1 MIVQGSSRE
10 SGKRFGVI
18 IGGSGLIGGGIDYF
32 FKKKMGYDI
41 LAPNS
46 KKLSI
51 RDPKDI
57 ESYFKSYRPDFIVN
71 SAIASLDSDPKLSF
85 EINYLGSINLAKVAA
100 ALGIPYIFISS
111 AAVLPDG
118 VNLSEEVHLPLS
130 AGLGNYAKSKLMSE
144 LTLQHLKEAE
154 GLDYTIVRLGI
165 VYGRH
170 DHKIQGFHR
179 LLFSVADQSMPLLF
193 TKKGIC
199 HSYTNARKIP
209 YFVRHIIGNRQEFG
223 GATYHFIDPEPVALD
238 RLILTIR
245 DILGLKRPRAI
256 YLPLAV
262 AQFGARCI
270 QHLLKL
276 LVKFGIDARLPREL
290 MFLSQFYQTQ
300 ILSSQKLQNSSFVDP
315 FPEQTVYR
323 QLPELIEY
331 YLTRWEQLNLIS
343 PFYNKEFFDPQHLA
357 EEFLHNPENLLTDIH
372 QKRIEPFQEFTDI
385 K

>member
-1 MIVQGSSRE
+1 MVVAAGIETR
-10 SGKRFGVI
+10 KKFGVI
-18 IGGSGLIGGGIDYF
+18 IGGSGLVGGGIDYYF
-32 FKKKMGYDI
+32 RKKFGYDI

-51 RDPKDI
+51 RDAKDI
-57 ESYFKSYRPDFIVN
+57 ESYFKSYRPDFIIN

-85 EINYLGSINLAKVAA
+85 EINYLGSINLAKVAV

-111 AAVLPDG
+111 AAVLPAG
-118 VNLSEEVHLPLS
+118 LNLREEDCLPLS
-130 AGLGNYAKSKLMSE
+130 ADLGNYTKSKLMSE

-154 GLDYTIVRLGI
+154 GLDFTIIRLGI

-179 LLFSVADQSMPLLF
+179 LLFSVVDQSMPLLF
-193 TKKGIC
+193 TKKGVC

-209 YFVRHIIGNRQEFG
+209 YFIHHIIERRQEFG
-223 GATYHFIDPEPVALD
+223 GETYHFIDPEPVALD

-245 DILGLKRPRAI
+245 DILGLKRPKAI
-256 YLPLAV
+256 YLPLPV

-276 LVKFGIDARLPREL
+276 LIKMGIDARLPREL
-290 MFLSQFYQTQ
+290 MFLSQFYLTQ
-300 ILSSQKLQNSSFVDP
+300 ILSSEKLRNSSFSDP
-315 FPEQTVYR
+315 FPEQTVYK

-343 PFYNKEFFDPQHLA
+343 PSSKEFFDPQRLSQ
-357 EEFLHNPENLLTDIH
+357 EFLNAPENLLADIH
-372 QKRIEPFQEFTDI
+372 SRKIEPFRKFNDTN
-385 K
+385 